1 MKLDYEILMELIE
14 KCKNEFDIDRRIEI
28 LYIINSKLPKNVQL
42 KIPSLITNDYIDL
55 ALYKI
60 EEMFLVA

>member
-14 KCKNEFDIDRRIEI
+14 KCKNEFNIDRRIEI
-28 LYIINSKLPKNVQL
+28 LYIINSKLPKNAQL
-42 KIPSLITNDYIDL
+42 KIPSLITNDYIDS